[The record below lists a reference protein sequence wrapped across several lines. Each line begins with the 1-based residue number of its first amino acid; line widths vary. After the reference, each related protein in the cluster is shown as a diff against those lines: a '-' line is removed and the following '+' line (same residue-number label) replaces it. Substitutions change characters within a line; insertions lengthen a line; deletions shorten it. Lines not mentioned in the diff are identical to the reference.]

1 MLKLIISGC
10 NGHTG
15 RAVAAIAEG
24 DPGVCV
30 VAGFDIDASRTG
42 GFPVYGKPAD
52 FSGEAD
58 AVVDFSSTSALDGLL
73 AYGLSRNVPL
83 VLCTTGYSPEQIG
96 KIEDAAKRIPVFRSG
111 NTSLGI
117 NLLADLIRRSCAV
130 LGDAYDVEI
139 VERHHRRKVDAPSGT
154 ALMLAGAAAS
164 ALPYEPEY
172 VFERHGR
179 HAKRDAREIGISSV
193 RGGTIVGEHEVIF
206 AGPHEVVELRHSAAS
221 GEVFASGAV
230 RAAKFMAG
238 VGAPGLYDM
247 SDVLNG
253 YCTEGVR

>member
-1 MLKLIISGC
+1 MLRLVISGC

-24 DPGVCV
+24 DPAVSV
-30 VAGFDIDASRTG
+30 VAGFDVDARQLGS
-42 GFPVYGKPAD
+42 FPVFGKPSG

-73 AYGLSRNVPL
+73 EYGLSRNTPL
-83 VLCTTGYSPEQIG
+83 VLCTTGYSPGQLG

-117 NLLADLIRRSCAV
+117 NLLAELVRRACAV
-130 LGDAYDVEI
+130 LGDSFDLEI

-164 ALPYEPEY
+164 VLPYEPEL
-172 VFERHGR
+172 VFDRHGR
-179 HAKRDAREIGISSV
+179 HEQRGAREIGISSV
-193 RGGTIVGEHEVIF
+193 RGGAIVGEHEVVF
-206 AGPHEVVELRHSAAS
+206 AGSHEVIELKHSAAS
-221 GEVFASGAV
+221 SEVFAVGAI
-230 RAAKFMAG
+230 RAARFMAG
-238 VGAPGLYDM
+238 AGAPGLYDM
-247 SDVLNG
+247 SDVLN
-253 YCTEGVR
+253 CELDVD